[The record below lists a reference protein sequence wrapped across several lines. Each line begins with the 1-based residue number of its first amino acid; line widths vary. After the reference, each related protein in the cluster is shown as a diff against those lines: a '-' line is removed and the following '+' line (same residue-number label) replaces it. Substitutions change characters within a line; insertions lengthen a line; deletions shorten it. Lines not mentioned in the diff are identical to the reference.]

1 MTNAGFKIA
10 FVLLLTVNMTA
21 CAGHNKEHRMTT
33 RQHIAESYGLQHF
46 SEVEKIQYTFNIKLG
61 EKLISRF
68 WIWEPRLDRV
78 TFKGMDF
85 QEAVTYNRDEI
96 AGTESNKL
104 KKIDAW
110 FINDNYWLFF
120 PYRVAW
126 DTNAKV
132 KDIGRKPLPMGDG
145 KARCVVVTYPA
156 TGGYTPGDVYDLFL
170 DDQYRLMQW
179 VYRLGGSEKPTR
191 ISTWE
196 DHRNVGPL
204 AMSLN
209 HQGLVMSTNQQGGD
223 QNFRVWFTT
232 VGVMMAGTDSWL
244 YAR

>member
-1 MTNAGFKIA
+1 MMNSGFKIA
-10 FVLLLTVNMTA
+10 VVLLLTVGMA
-21 CAGHNKEHRMTT
+21 SCAGRSKEHPTT
-33 RQHIAESYGLQHF
+33 VRQLIAESYGLQHF
-46 SEVEKIQYTFNIKLG
+46 SEVGKIQYTFNVKLG

-78 TFKGMDF
+78 TFKGMDY
-85 QEAVTYNRDEI
+85 QEAITYHRDEI
-96 AGTESNKL
+96 ESTESNKL

-110 FINDNYWLFF
+110 FVNDNYWLLF
-120 PYRVAW
+120 PYHVAW

-132 KDIGRKPLPMGDG
+132 EDIGRKPLPMGDG
-145 KARCVVVTYPA
+145 TARCVVVTYPA

-179 VYRLGGSEKPTR
+179 VYRRGGSEKPTR

-196 DHRNVGPL
+196 DHRKVGPL
-204 AMSLN
+204 AVSLN
-209 HQGLVMSTNQQGGD
+209 HQGED

-232 VGVMMAGTDSWL
+232 VGVMMVDADNWL

>member
-1 MTNAGFKIA
+1 MMNSGFKIA
-10 FVLLLTVNMTA
+10 VVLLLTVGMTS
-21 CAGHNKEHRMTT
+21 CAGRSKEHPTT
-33 RQHIAESYGLQHF
+33 ARQLIAESYGLQHF
-46 SEVEKIQYTFNIKLG
+46 SEVEKIQYTFNVKLG

-78 TFKGMDF
+78 TFKGMDY
-85 QEAVTYNRDEI
+85 QEAITYNRDEI
-96 AGTESNKL
+96 EGTESNKL

-110 FINDNYWLFF
+110 FINDNYWLLF
-120 PYRVAW
+120 PYHVAW

-132 KDIGRKPLPMGDG
+132 EDIGRKALPMGAG

-179 VYRLGGSEKPTR
+179 VYRRGGSEKPTR

-196 DHRNVGPL
+196 DHRKVGPL
-204 AMSLN
+204 TVSLN
-209 HQGLVMSTNQQGGD
+209 HQGED

-232 VGVMMAGTDSWL
+232 VGVMMVGADSWL
-244 YAR
+244 YAQ

>member
-1 MTNAGFKIA
+1 MMNSGFKIA
-10 FVLLLTVNMTA
+10 VVLLLTVGMTS
-21 CAGHNKEHRMTT
+21 CAGRSKENPTT
-33 RQHIAESYGLQHF
+33 ARQLIAESYGLQHF
-46 SEVEKIQYTFNIKLG
+46 SEVEKIQYTFNVKLG

-78 TFKGMDF
+78 TFKGMDY
-85 QEAVTYNRDEI
+85 QKAITYNRDEI
-96 AGTESNKL
+96 EGTESNKL

-110 FINDNYWLFF
+110 FINDNYWLLF
-120 PYRVAW
+120 PYHVAW

-132 KDIGRKPLPMGDG
+132 EDIGWKPLPMGAG

-179 VYRLGGSEKPTR
+179 VYRRGGSEKPTR

-196 DHRNVGPL
+196 DHRKVGPL
-204 AMSLN
+204 AVSLN
-209 HQGLVMSTNQQGGD
+209 HQGED
-223 QNFRVWFTT
+223 QYFQVWFTT
-232 VGVMMAGTDSWL
+232 VGVMMVGADSWL
-244 YAR
+244 YAQ

>member
-1 MTNAGFKIA
+1 MMNSGFKIVV
-10 FVLLLTVNMTA
+10 VLLLAVGMTS
-21 CAGHNKEHRMTT
+21 CAGRSKEDGMTV

-46 SEVEKIQYTFNIKLG
+46 SEVEKIQYTFNVKLG
-61 EKLISRF
+61 EKLIRRF

-78 TFKGMDF
+78 TFKGMDY

-96 AGTESNKL
+96 EDTESNKL

-110 FINDNYWLFF
+110 FINDNYWLLF
-120 PYRVAW
+120 PYHVAW
-126 DTNAKV
+126 DMNAKV
-132 KDIGRKPLPMGDG
+132 EDIGRKPLPIGDG

-170 DDQYRLMQW
+170 DDQNRLIQW
-179 VYRLGGSEKPTR
+179 VYHRGGSEEPTR

-196 DHRNVGPL
+196 DHRKVGL
-204 AMSLN
+204 LTVSLN
-209 HQGLVMSTNQQGGD
+209 HQGED
-223 QNFRVWFTT
+223 HNFRVWFTT
-232 VGVMMAGTDSWL
+232 VGVMMVGADSWL